1 MDIRAKWSVVGLL
14 AVLLLAGGLST
25 CGNDSHK
32 GVCFYAG
39 VSYAAQDRFTSI
51 DGCNTC
57 TCASDGAVGCT
68 TRACVEGGVPE
79 GGASDGARESVEGGS
94 EVSRDGMSTAD
105 GTPADGAAETTPGV
119 CSLETSY
126 RFFDDGGLRAF
137 YDDSRIAPPRT
148 HTLTRKNMTN
158 NTTVECGYEIP
169 CDPGNAVD
177 LPSIQKAIAH
187 PDVQEALAKAMQPH
201 YGSDPRPVDG
211 TVWVFERA
219 DGRGFSL
226 GGGNVPA
233 GLRALE
239 TVLRKLTT
247 ETRAAPQC
255 AALRP

>member
-1 MDIRAKWSVVGLL
+1 MMDTRAKWSAALL
-14 AVLLLAGGLST
+14 AVLLLAGGLFS
-25 CGNDSHK
+25 CDNNSRK
-32 GVCFYAG
+32 GVCLYAG
-39 VSYAAQDRFTSI
+39 VSYAAQDKFTSI

-57 TCASDGAVGCT
+57 SCSSDGAVGCT
-68 TRACVEGGVPE
+68 TRACADGGFSEGGV
-79 GGASDGARESVEGGS
+79 ADGPRESVEGGGDTS
-94 EVSRDGMSTAD
+94 HDGSSPADGTSTAD
-105 GTPADGAAETTPGV
+105 VSEAPAGV
-119 CSLETSY
+119 CSLETAY

-148 HTLTRKNMTN
+148 HTLTRKNMSASTI
-158 NTTVECGYEIP
+158 VDCSYEIP
-169 CDPGNAVD
+169 CSPGSAVD
-177 LPSIQKAIAH
+177 LPAIQKAIGH
-187 PDVQEALAKAMQPH
+187 PDVQEALAKATRPH

-239 TVLRKLTT
+239 TVLRQLTT